1 MPENEKKGITVKV
14 DAALHAEVR
23 RYIEAKGMTM
33 AEFVALA
40 LNNELHPKLQ
50 PQEVKNMGNTR
61 TIAFQVPEEMY
72 QRIKDYLHNHHM
84 TQKEFF
90 LGLISAE
97 LDRDMQNSS
106 TQAASD
112 NQENGSADIADEY
125 GEFASQEDDENLAPD
140 ENESE
145 SESEDDSEKINSESE
160 EESEGYGEDEAESED
175 DTEELDDESEEDTE
189 EYSEDDT
196 EEYGEDES
204 VSMGM

>member
-23 RYIEAKGMTM
+23 QYIEANGMTM

-40 LNNELHPKLQ
+40 LDNELHPKLQ

-72 QRIKDYLHNHHM
+72 QRIKDYLHRHHM
-84 TQKEFF
+84 TQKEFC
-90 LGLISAE
+90 LGLINAE
-97 LDRDMQNSS
+97 LDRDMKISS

-112 NQENGSADIADEY
+112 NQANGSADIADEY
-125 GEFASQEDDENLAPD
+125 DESASQEDD

-145 SESEDDSEKINSESE
+145 SESEDDSE
-160 EESEGYGEDEAESED
+160 
-175 DTEELDDESEEDTE
+175 ELTDESEEDIE
-189 EYSEDDT
+189 DYSEDESEIEDDT
-196 EEYGEDES
+196 EEYAEDES

>member
-125 GEFASQEDDENLAPD
+125 GESASQEDDENESD
-140 ENESE
+140 SE
-145 SESEDDSEKINSESE
+145 SKDDSEEINSESE

-175 DTEELDDESEEDTE
+175 DTEEFDDESEEDTE

>member
-1 MPENEKKGITVKV
+1 MPEIEKKGITVKI
-14 DAALHAEVR
+14 DAALHAKVR
-23 RYIEAKGMTM
+23 QYIETNGMTM

-40 LNNELHPKLQ
+40 LDNELHPKLQ

-125 GEFASQEDDENLAPD
+125 GEFASQEDDEN
-140 ENESE
+140 ESE
-145 SESEDDSEKINSESE
+145 SESEDDSEEINSESE

>member
-1 MPENEKKGITVKV
+1 MPEIEKKGITVKI
-14 DAALHAEVR
+14 DAALHAKVR
-23 RYIEAKGMTM
+23 QYIETNGMTM

-40 LNNELHPKLQ
+40 LDNELHPKLQ

-61 TIAFQVPEEMY
+61 TIAFQVSEEMY

-112 NQENGSADIADEY
+112 NQENGSADIADKY
-125 GEFASQEDDENLAPD
+125 GESASQKDDENLAPD

-145 SESEDDSEKINSESE
+145 SESEDDA
-160 EESEGYGEDEAESED
+160 EGYGEDEAESED

>member
-1 MPENEKKGITVKV
+1 MPEIEKKGITVKI
-14 DAALHAEVR
+14 DAALHAKVR
-23 RYIEAKGMTM
+23 QYIETNGMTM

-40 LNNELHPKLQ
+40 LDNELHPKLQ

-61 TIAFQVPEEMY
+61 TIAFQVSEEMY

-97 LDRDMQNSS
+97 LDRDMQNSR

-112 NQENGSADIADEY
+112 NQENGSADIADKY
-125 GEFASQEDDENLAPD
+125 GESASQKDDENLAPD

-145 SESEDDSEKINSESE
+145 SESEDD
-160 EESEGYGEDEAESED
+160 SEGYGEDEAESED